1 MQTTDTPGRTPQRKD
16 AHSNR
21 RRILATARRKLRE
34 DPDASLDS
42 ISQAAGV
49 ARRTLYGHFP
59 SRHALITDLAR
70 EAADELRQA
79 FGAARTADADPIE
92 AMTRMVLAAW
102 TVGDHYRMLIAL
114 GRRCPREDGIRT
126 TLAPARAEAVAT
138 LRRGQR
144 EGVFADHLPAPVLA
158 QALEALMLALAEENA
173 ACPWADPTGEA
184 AATAFLVAAGVAPQ
198 SAARRVQDVA
208 RQGRAAG
215 LGWPRGHRPG
225 DPEHAQDHLGR
236 A

>member
-1 MQTTDTPGRTPQRKD
+1 MRTTDTPGRTVQRKD
-16 AHSNR
+16 AHANR

-34 DPDASLDS
+34 DPDASLGS

-59 SRHALITDLAR
+59 SRHALIADLTQ
-70 EAADELRQA
+70 EAGRELRQA
-79 FGAARTADADPIE
+79 FARARTADADPVE

-102 TVGDHYRMLIAL
+102 TVGDHYRMLITL
-114 GRRCPREDGIRT
+114 GRRHPGEDEIRT

-173 ACPWADPTGEA
+173 ACPWADPTCEA
-184 AATAFLVAAGVAPQ
+184 AATALLVAAGVAPRR
-198 SAARRVQDVA
+198 AALQVQEVIGRV
-208 RQGRAAG
+208 RAAG
-215 LGWPRGHRPG
+215 AG
-225 DPEHAQDHLGR
+225 
-236 A
+236 

>member
-1 MQTTDTPGRTPQRKD
+1 MQTTDTPGRTVQRKD
-16 AHSNR
+16 AHSNH

-42 ISQAAGV
+42 IAQAAGV

-59 SRHALITDLAR
+59 SRHALIADLTQ
-70 EAADELRQA
+70 EAGHELRQA
-79 FGAARTADADPIE
+79 FARARTADADPVE

-114 GRRCPREDGIRT
+114 GRRHLGEDAIRT

-173 ACPWADPTGEA
+173 ACPWTDPTGEA

-198 SAARRVQDVA
+198 RAALQVQEVIGRD
-208 RQGRAAG
+208 RAAG
-215 LGWPRGHRPG
+215 DG
-225 DPEHAQDHLGR
+225 
-236 A
+236 

>member
-1 MQTTDTPGRTPQRKD
+1 MQTTDPLSRNPPRRD

-21 RRILATARRKLRE
+21 RRILAAARRKLRE

-42 ISQAAGV
+42 IAQAAGV
-49 ARRTLYGHFP
+49 ARRTFYGHFP
-59 SRHALITDLAR
+59 SRHALIADLTR
-70 EAADELRQA
+70 EAGHELRQA
-79 FGAARTADADPIE
+79 FAAARTPDAGPIE

-102 TVGDHYRMLIAL
+102 AVGDQYRMLIAL
-114 GRRCPREDGIRT
+114 GRRHLGEDAFRA
-126 TLAPARAEAVAT
+126 TLAPAREEAVAN

-173 ACPWADPTGEA
+173 ACTWADPTGEA

-198 SAARRVQDVA
+198 AAALQVQNVVRRD
-208 RQGRAAG
+208 RGAG
-215 LGWPRGHRPG
+215 AG
-225 DPEHAQDHLGR
+225 
-236 A
+236 

>member
-1 MQTTDTPGRTPQRKD
+1 MQTTDTPGRTVQRRD

-21 RRILATARRKLRE
+21 RRILATARRILRV

-59 SRHALITDLAR
+59 SRHALIADLAR
-70 EAADELRQA
+70 EASHELRQA
-79 FGAARTADADPIE
+79 FAAARTTDADPME
-92 AMTRMVLAAW
+92 TMTRMVLAAW
-102 TVGDHYRMLIAL
+102 PVGDQYRMLIAL
-114 GRRCPREDGIRT
+114 GRRHLGEDAIRT

-173 ACPWADPTGEA
+173 ACTWADPTGEA
-184 AATAFLVAAGVAPQ
+184 AATAFLIAVGVAPQ
-198 SAARRVQDVA
+198 AAALQVQDVV
-208 RQGRAAG
+208 RQGREAG
-215 LGWPRGHRPG
+215 AG
-225 DPEHAQDHLGR
+225 
-236 A
+236 

>member
-1 MQTTDTPGRTPQRKD
+1 MQTTEALGRTPQRKD
-16 AHSNR
+16 AHSNH
-21 RRILATARRKLRE
+21 RRILATARQKLRD

-42 ISQAAGV
+42 IAQAAGV

-59 SRHALITDLAR
+59 SRHALIADLTQ
-70 EAADELRQA
+70 EAGGELQQA
-79 FGAARTADADPIE
+79 FAAGRTTDEDPIE

-102 TVGDHYRMLIAL
+102 AVGDQYRMLIAL
-114 GRRCPREDGIRT
+114 GRRHPGKDAFRA
-126 TLAPARAEAVAT
+126 TLATAREEAIAT

-173 ACPWADPTGEA
+173 AGTWADHTDEA

-198 SAARRVQDVA
+198 AAGLRVREVVRRD
-208 RQGRAAG
+208 RAAG
-215 LGWPRGHRPG
+215 AG
-225 DPEHAQDHLGR
+225 
-236 A
+236 

>member
-1 MQTTDTPGRTPQRKD
+1 MQTTDTPGRTPQRRD
-16 AHSNR
+16 AHSNH
-21 RRILATARRKLRE
+21 RRILAAARRKLRD

-42 ISQAAGV
+42 ISEAAGV

-59 SRHALITDLAR
+59 SRHALIADLTQ
-70 EAADELRQA
+70 ETGHELRQA
-79 FGAARTADADPIE
+79 FAEARTADADPIE

-102 TVGDHYRMLIAL
+102 TVGDHYRLLITL
-114 GRRCPREDGIRT
+114 GRRHLGEDAIRT

-158 QALEALMLALAEENA
+158 RALEALMLALAEENTA
-173 ACPWADPTGEA
+173 RPWADPNGEA

-198 SAARRVQDVA
+198 RAALQVREVIGR
-208 RQGRAAG
+208 GRAAG
-215 LGWPRGHRPG
+215 DG
-225 DPEHAQDHLGR
+225 
-236 A
+236 

>member
-1 MQTTDTPGRTPQRKD
+1 MQATDTPGRTLQRKD

-49 ARRTLYGHFP
+49 ARRTLYGHFS
-59 SRHALITDLAR
+59 SRHALIADLAQ
-70 EAADELRQA
+70 EAGHELRQA
-79 FGAARTADADPIE
+79 FARARTAEADPVE

-102 TVGDHYRMLIAL
+102 TVGDHYRVLITL
-114 GRRCPREDGIRT
+114 GRRHPGEDEIRT

-158 QALEALMLALAEENA
+158 QALESLMLALAEENA

-198 SAARRVQDVA
+198 RAALQVQEVIGRD
-208 RQGRAAG
+208 RAAG
-215 LGWPRGHRPG
+215 AG
-225 DPEHAQDHLGR
+225 
-236 A
+236 

>member
-1 MQTTDTPGRTPQRKD
+1 MQTTDIPGRTSQRRD

-59 SRHALITDLAR
+59 SRHALIADLTQ
-70 EAADELRQA
+70 EAGNELRQA
-79 FGAARTADADPIE
+79 FAGARTADADPVE

-102 TVGDHYRMLIAL
+102 TVGDHYRVLIAL
-114 GRRCPREDGIRT
+114 GRRHLGEDEIRT

-158 QALEALMLALAEENA
+158 RALEALMLALAEENA
-173 ACPWADPTGEA
+173 ACPWADPTDAA

-198 SAARRVQDVA
+198 RAALQVQEVIGRD
-208 RQGRAAG
+208 RAAG
-215 LGWPRGHRPG
+215 DG
-225 DPEHAQDHLGR
+225 
-236 A
+236 